1 MDCISP
7 HDKDLNM
14 HSKGIK
20 AIVEKLG
27 SAYLSSLRVLSDSR
41 SYKNPLIIVF
51 IVYHAGF
58 VATPSF
64 LGCLIGL
71 IQAGNC
77 ENFESF
83 YNNC

>member
-41 SYKNPLIIVF
+41 S
-51 IVYHAGF
+51 
-58 VATPSF
+58 
-64 LGCLIGL
+64 
-71 IQAGNC
+71 
-77 ENFESF
+77 
-83 YNNC
+83 